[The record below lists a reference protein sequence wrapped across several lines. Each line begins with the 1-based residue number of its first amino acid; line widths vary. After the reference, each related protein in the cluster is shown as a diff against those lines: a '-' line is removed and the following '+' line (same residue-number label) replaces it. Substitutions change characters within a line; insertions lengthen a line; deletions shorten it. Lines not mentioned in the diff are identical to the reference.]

1 MKICLV
7 AITGWRH
14 HTKHCREAKIKDIPA
29 GGLGT
34 EISGLFADV
43 GLYSNIPELREHE
56 IEPAS
61 FEGSGL

>member
-1 MKICLV
+1 LSGCDHGI
-7 AITGWRH
+7 GRH

-61 FEGSGL
+61 FEEDLGL